1 MIAEDVDTGGH
12 TRMMSSLDK
21 LVYMANQIERAFRAL
36 DHDAAAAA
44 TADHIA
50 SFWDPRMKRMIFEH
64 IAAGGAGLEPVALA
78 ALESLRDSGAPEHQT
93 RATEFNAVD
102 ESGHADAG

>member
-1 MIAEDVDTGGH
+1 
-12 TRMMSSLDK
+12 MMSNIERLA
-21 LVYMANQIERAFRAL
+21 YMANQIARNFEVL
-36 DHDAAAAA
+36 GEDVAAAS

-50 SFWDPRMKRMIFEH
+50 SFWDPRMKAQIFAQVDRADGGLSAV
-64 IAAGGAGLEPVALA
+64 AARAVLL
-78 ALESLRDSGAPEHQT
+78 LRDGGPPPHQT